1 MMAWQG
7 RRWNSSKSEESGW
20 FYVSS
25 EGSADGLDME
35 YQRRK
40 DEEYQR
46 NNGLKLYKFYGKH

>member
-1 MMAWQG
+1 MMINHEVMMAWQG
-7 RRWNSSKSEESGW
+7 RRYSSKSEESDC

-40 DEEYQR
+40 DLR
-46 NNGLKLYKFYGKH
+46 FLT